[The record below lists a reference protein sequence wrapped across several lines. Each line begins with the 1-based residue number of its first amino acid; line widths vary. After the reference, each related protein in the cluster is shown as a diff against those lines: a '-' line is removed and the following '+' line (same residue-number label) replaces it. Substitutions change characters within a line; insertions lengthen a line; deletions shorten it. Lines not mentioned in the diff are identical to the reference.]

1 MIDGTW
7 AVARHELRLAW
18 RDRAVLALGA
28 VLTLLLVV
36 ATAVSTAR
44 HNTEAAQRARYQQ
57 LVGEQFQSQPD
68 RHPHRVSHYGYLLF
82 RPRAPLG
89 AFDSGVERFAGTSV
103 FLEAHRQNSANFSDA
118 SQGGSGERFGELTP
132 ALVLQLFVPLFI
144 LVVAGTSVTRER
156 EAGTLA
162 LLLSQGTPW
171 GTVLRGKLLGSALVA
186 AVVLVPGGAAALTW
200 GALGA
205 GGPAVDVPNTTMTVR
220 VLLLAGL
227 HLVFWAVCAA
237 LGVLV
242 SARHATSRGALAT
255 TLGLWISLWIIVPRL
270 VPAAAAALH
279 PIPAR
284 VQFDA
289 QVEARLRELGDS
301 HDPDDPVF
309 ARLRDETLTRYGVS
323 RVEDLPFNYAGL
335 VMREGERHTSEA
347 FQQHI
352 GAVQASFDRQARVVE
367 WTGIVSPYLAVRS
380 LSMALAGADLAHVAA
395 FERQAE
401 SYRYALIQA
410 LNDLHMHEV
419 DASRDRYETV
429 ASGAPSRQ
437 RIDRAFF
444 ERLPTFRFTA
454 PPLDD
459 VLRAR
464 LVAVLAL
471 VAFVMLA
478 LIAFGATIRRGGA
491 HPVR

>member
-1 MIDGTW
+1 MARPCRARARGGPHPPARGGHGGLHGAAQHGGGAACALPAARGG
-7 AVARHELRLAW
+7 AVPIAARPASAPCLALRLPDLSSA
-18 RDRAVLALGA
+18 RTAGGLRQRRRALRGDVGLPRGAPAEQRQLQRRLARGERRALRGA
-28 VLTLLLVV
+28 DP
-36 ATAVSTAR
+36 
-44 HNTEAAQRARYQQ
+44 RAR
-57 LVGEQFQSQPD
+57 
-68 RHPHRVSHYGYLLF
+68 
-82 RPRAPLG
+82 
-89 AFDSGVERFAGTSV
+89 
-103 FLEAHRQNSANFSDA
+103 
-118 SQGGSGERFGELTP
+118 P
-132 ALVLQLFVPLFI
+132 AALRPLFI

-242 SARHATSRGALAT
+242 SAHHATSRGALAT